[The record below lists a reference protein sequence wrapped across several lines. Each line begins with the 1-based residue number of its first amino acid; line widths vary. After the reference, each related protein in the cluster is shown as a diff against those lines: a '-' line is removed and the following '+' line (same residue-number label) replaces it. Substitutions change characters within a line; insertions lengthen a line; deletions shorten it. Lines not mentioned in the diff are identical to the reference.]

1 MSRPKLPPFRLSE
14 ASDARKEFLLRWQ
27 MERKLDLE
35 LREVQA
41 DHVQAMVAEPGFV
54 WYGDAASVK
63 PFDTEVE
70 PGDIRL
76 LRMGDVPDDSRCL
89 YVAVLFVRRENGTSV
104 VVPFS
109 PYGVPGCKEEWLT
122 GFAGEPLKVL
132 QFWNAQ
138 PVATRDLAQSWKTG
152 EVDEQCRYDQMCRLY
167 THAIDGSWPQG
178 DLRERV
184 GLAILDPADER
195 LAYQSEEI
203 ALFSRLRARLF
214 RHLEA
219 VETMPKRRV
228 LFCKADAFRFA
239 DAPAEQHAVKRLAA
253 DSGTVFANVVIQFPD
268 GRTMQTRGRRDV
280 DSGDDAV
287 VWWHVEACSEGVHLL
302 PGQPACLYG
311 AHPEQPL
318 IAQGMTIR
326 DGATVSFDLK
336 DEETHERVMR
346 SSTGLW
352 IVVQAE

>member
-1 MSRPKLPPFRLSE
+1 MNRPKLPPFRLSE
-14 ASDARKEFLLRWQ
+14 VSDARKEFLLRWQ

-35 LREVQA
+35 LREVHA
-41 DHVQAMVAEPGFV
+41 DHVQAMVAEHGFV
-54 WYGDAASVK
+54 RYGDADSVRL
-63 PFDTEVE
+63 FDTEVH

-76 LRMGDVPDDSRCL
+76 LSMGDVPDDSRCL
-89 YVAVLFVRRENGTSV
+89 YVAVLFVRTENGTSV

-138 PVATRDLAQSWKTG
+138 PVATRDLAQSWKTD
-152 EVDEQCRYDQMCRLY
+152 EVDEGCYEQMRKLY

-203 ALFSRLRARLF
+203 ALFTRLRTRLF

-219 VETMPKRRV
+219 VDTMPKRRV
-228 LFCKADAFRFA
+228 LFCKADTFRFA
-239 DAPAEQHAVKRLAA
+239 DASVEQHAVKRLAA
-253 DSGTVFANVVIQFPD
+253 DSGTVYANVVIQFPD
-268 GRTMQTRGRRDV
+268 GRTMQTRGCRDV
-280 DSGDDAV
+280 DSGDHTV
-287 VWWHVEACSEGVHLL
+287 VWWRVEGCPEGVHLL

-311 AHPEQPL
+311 AHLEQPL

-352 IVVQAE
+352 IVIQAE